1 MCVSVRGEYNNDVV
15 QMDDSD
21 LEVIEENGKSYR
33 KIPDDFKNTDTI
45 TKTGPHS
52 FTLHYLD

>member
-1 MCVSVRGEYNNDVV
+1 
-15 QMDDSD
+15 MDDSD